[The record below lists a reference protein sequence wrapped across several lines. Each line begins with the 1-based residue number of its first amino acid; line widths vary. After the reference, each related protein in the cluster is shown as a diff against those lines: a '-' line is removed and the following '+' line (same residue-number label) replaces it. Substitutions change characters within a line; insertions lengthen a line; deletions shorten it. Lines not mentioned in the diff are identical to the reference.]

1 MRRSLAFY
9 STLAPLPAPLSL
21 HLSGGV
27 ARLAGLVEALGERL
41 AVPVTGFSPLDTIER
56 GARIHA
62 GGPQYAQAYGLAL
75 RAA

>member
-1 MRRSLAFY
+1 LQ
-9 STLAPLPAPLSL
+9 SL
-21 HLSGGV
+21 HVSGGV
-27 ARLAGLVEALGERL
+27 ARLAGLPEALGESL
-41 AVPVTGFSPLDTIER
+41 ALPVTTFSPLDTNER